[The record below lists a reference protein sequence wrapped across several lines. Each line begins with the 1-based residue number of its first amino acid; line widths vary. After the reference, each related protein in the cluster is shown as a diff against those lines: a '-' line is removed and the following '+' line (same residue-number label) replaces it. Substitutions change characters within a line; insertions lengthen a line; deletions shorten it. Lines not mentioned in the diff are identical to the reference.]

1 MRTQGEISRITA
13 REAEQKRGEAL
24 LLDVRTPAEFE
35 EMHIP
40 GAILHPLSGLQAE
53 EVRRLAEGKS
63 ACILVCRSGARA
75 TEAAKKLLSSGLETP
90 CVLEGGVMAW
100 EAAGYEVARGRKTI
114 SLERQVRIAAGT
126 LVLSGVLLGTF
137 VNPLWLVL
145 SGFVGAGLIF
155 AGITDTCGMG
165 MLLARMPWNSRS
177 GRSCACKQPSA

>member
-1 MRTQGEISRITA
+1 MKTQGEIIRMTPQ
-13 REAEQKRGEAL
+13 EVEQKRSEAL

-40 GAILHPLSGLQAE
+40 GAVLRPLSDLEAD

-63 ACILVCRSGARA
+63 DCILVCRSGARA
-75 TEAAKKLLSSGLETP
+75 TEAAKKLQRAGMENS

-100 EAAGYEVARGRKTI
+100 EAEGYEVARGRKTI

-126 LVLSGVLLGTF
+126 FVLSGVLLGTF
-137 VNPLWLVL
+137 VNPLWLIL

-177 GRSCACKQPSA
+177 DASCACKHPSA